1 MKHLLTI
8 IFILIKFTLFAQNTY
23 VPDNNFEQAL
33 IDLGYD
39 DVLDDYVLTANI
51 NTITYLNI
59 KLKNIADLTGI
70 EDFVALTEL
79 YCSNNQLT
87 SLDMSANTNLTKLNC
102 SSNQL
107 TNIDVLAN
115 NDLSFL
121 FCYNNQLVSLDVS
134 QNNALTM
141 LDCGNNLLPNI
152 DVSANTYLT
161 ELYCHYNQLT
171 SIDVSANTDLIR
183 LTCKRNQLTG
193 LDISANTS
201 LTHLS
206 CDNNQLT
213 SLDLSTN
220 TSLIYLHCYENQL
233 TSIDV
238 SANTA
243 LISFFCGNNQ
253 LTSIDVS
260 ANTALISFF
269 CGNNQLTSIDL
280 SANTSLVELWCYYNQ
295 LTSLDIRNGNNLNLE
310 DFYAQENPDLTCIF
324 VDNASYS
331 QTNWT
336 NIDATSTFVETEA
349 ECDALSVDAF
359 FENQISIFPNPTTGQ
374 FTIDLRGS
382 ARPRSIEITDITG
395 RTIKQLSINSQSTI
409 INLKN
414 QPEGI
419 YFIKIQTEN
428 NIITKKII
436 KK

>member
-70 EDFVALTEL
+70 EDFIALTEL

-115 NDLSFL
+115 NDLSVL
-121 FCYNNQLVSLDVS
+121 LCYNNQLVSLDVS
-134 QNNALTM
+134 QNNALTW

-243 LISFFCGNNQ
+243 LISFYCGNNQ
-253 LTSIDVS
+253 LTSIDV
-260 ANTALISFF
+260 
-269 CGNNQLTSIDL
+269 

-295 LTSLDIRNGNNLNLE
+295 LTSLDIRNGNNSNLV

-324 VDNASYS
+324 VDDASYS

-359 FENQISIFPNPTTGQ
+359 SENQVSIFPNPTTGQ
-374 FTIDLRGS
+374 FTVDLRES
-382 ARPRSIEITDITG
+382 ERPSRVEITDITG
-395 RTIKQLSINSQSTI
+395 KIIYYKIMGHILSQIDIS
-409 INLKN
+409 N
-414 QPEGI
+414 QPVGV
-419 YFIKIQTEN
+419 YFVEIQT
-428 NIITKKII
+428 KKNTQII
-436 KK
+436 KLIKN